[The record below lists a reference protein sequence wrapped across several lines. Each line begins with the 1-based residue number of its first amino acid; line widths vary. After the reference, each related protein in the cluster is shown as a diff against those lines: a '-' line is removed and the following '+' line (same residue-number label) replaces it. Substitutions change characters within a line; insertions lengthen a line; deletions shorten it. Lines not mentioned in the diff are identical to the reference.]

1 MPHLDKKPFGTAPD
15 GTPIDLFILENGR
28 GLEAA
33 ITNLGGIIVSLFAPD
48 RHGRRR
54 DILLGF
60 EDALG
65 FARNKPYFGALIG
78 RYANRIA
85 NARFILNGRMYQLA
99 ANDGNNHL
107 HGGIVGFN
115 RVVWRPRPVEEEG
128 PALELKYRSHDG
140 EEGYPG
146 NLDVTVVYALTLAG
160 ELQIRYEAVT
170 DRPTPVNLTSHAYF
184 NLGDSP
190 DILGHELRLNASFFL
205 PVDAG
210 LIPTGELHK
219 VDGTPFDFRVPA
231 AIGPR
236 LTADDVQLRLARG
249 IDHTFVIDK
258 KEGELATAAEVYD
271 RASGRAMRVRTTE
284 PGIQVYTGNFLD
296 GTIVGKGVQAYGPR
310 AALCLEAQHFP
321 DSPNQPWF
329 PSTILRPGEVYRQT
343 TVYEF
348 IAASPW

>member
-1 MPHLDKKPFGTAPD
+1 MPHLENKPFGTAPD
-15 GTPIDLFILENGR
+15 GTPIDLFILDNGR
-28 GLEAA
+28 GVEAR
-33 ITNLGGIIVSLFAPD
+33 ITNFGGIIVSLFAPD
-48 RHGRRR
+48 RYGHRR

-60 EDALG
+60 QDALG

-85 NARFILNGRMYQLA
+85 NARFVLDGRTYDLA
-99 ANDGNNHL
+99 ANDGRNHL
-107 HGGIVGFN
+107 HGGSVGFD
-115 RVVWRPRPVEEEG
+115 RVVWKARPLEEEG
-128 PALELKYRSHDG
+128 PALELKHRSPDG
-140 EEGYPG
+140 EESYPG

-160 ELQIRYEAVT
+160 ELEIRYEAVT

-184 NLGDSP
+184 NLGDGP

-210 LIPTGELHK
+210 LIPTGERRK
-219 VDGTPFDFRVPA
+219 VDATPFDFRLPA

-236 LTADDVQLRLARG
+236 LTAQDEQLRLARG

-284 PGIQVYTGNFLD
+284 PAIQLYTGNFLD
-296 GTIVGKGVQAYGPR
+296 GSIVGKGGRAYGAR

-321 DSPNQPWF
+321 DSPNQPQF

-348 IAASPW
+348 TAA

>member
-1 MPHLDKKPFGTAPD
+1 MPHLENKPFGTAPD
-15 GTPIDLFILENGR
+15 GTSIDLFILDNGR
-28 GLEAA
+28 GVEAR
-33 ITNLGGIIVSLFAPD
+33 ITNFGGIIVSLFAPD
-48 RHGRRR
+48 RYGHRR

-60 EDALG
+60 QDALG
-65 FARNKPYFGALIG
+65 FAQNKPYFGALIG

-85 NARFILNGRMYQLA
+85 NARFVLDGRTVQLA

-107 HGGIVGFN
+107 HGGIVGFD
-115 RVVWRPRPVEEEG
+115 RVVWKARPLEEEG
-128 PALELKYRSHDG
+128 PALELKYHSPDG

-146 NLDVTVVYALTLAG
+146 NLDVTVVYTLTLAG
-160 ELQIRYEAVT
+160 ALEIRYEAVT

-205 PVDAG
+205 PVNAG
-210 LIPTGELHK
+210 LIPTGELRK
-219 VDGTPFDFRVPA
+219 VDGTPFDFRLPA

-236 LTADDVQLRLARG
+236 LTADDEQLRLARG

-284 PGIQVYTGNFLD
+284 PGIQLYTGNFLD
-296 GTIVGKGVQAYGPR
+296 GTIVGKGGRAYRAR

-321 DSPNQPWF
+321 DSPNQARF

-343 TVYEF
+343 TVYDF
-348 IAASPW
+348 TAA

>member
-1 MPHLDKKPFGTAPD
+1 MPHLENKPFGAAPD
-15 GTPIDLFILENGR
+15 GAPIDLFILDNGR
-28 GLEAA
+28 GVEAR
-33 ITNLGGIIVSLFAPD
+33 ITNFGGIIVSLFAPD
-48 RHGRRR
+48 RYGHRR

-60 EDALG
+60 QDALG

-85 NARFILNGRMYQLA
+85 NARFVLDGRTYHLP
-99 ANDGNNHL
+99 ANDGMNHL
-107 HGGIVGFN
+107 HGGSVGFD
-115 RVVWRPRPVEEEG
+115 RVVWKARRLEEEG
-128 PALELKYRSHDG
+128 PALELKYRSPDG

-160 ELQIRYEAVT
+160 ELEIRYEAVA

-184 NLGDSP
+184 NLGDAP

-210 LIPTGELHK
+210 LIPTGEIRK
-219 VDGTPFDFRVPA
+219 VDGTPFDFRLPA

-236 LTADDVQLRLARG
+236 LTADDEQVRLARG

-284 PGIQVYTGNFLD
+284 PGIQLYTGNFLD
-296 GTIVGKGVQAYGPR
+296 GTIVGKGGRAYGAR

-321 DSPNQPWF
+321 DSPNQPRF
-329 PSTILRPGEVYRQT
+329 PSTILRPGEVYRQA
-343 TVYEF
+343 TVYEL
-348 IAASPW
+348 IAA